1 MTKNELHVLRANLL
15 GGMDAYVRE
24 HIDDEDYLMEWLE
37 MGVPD
42 EADEDTLMEIAED
55 EEEFNR
61 IFAYFGSL
69 IGAFTKEYGVGD

>member
-1 MTKNELHVLRANLL
+1 MTKNEIQILRANLL

-24 HIDDEDYLMEWLE
+24 VVDDEDYFMEWLE

-42 EADEDTLMEIAED
+42 DADEDTLMEIAGD

-61 IFAYFGSL
+61 ISAYFGSL
-69 IGAFTKEYGVGD
+69 IGAFAKEYGTGD

>member
-1 MTKNELHVLRANLL
+1 MSKNELHVLRANLL
-15 GGMDAYVRE
+15 GGMDTYVRE
-24 HIDDEDYLMEWLE
+24 HLDDEDYFMEWLE

-42 EADEDTLMEIAED
+42 DADEDTLMEIAGD

-61 IFAYFGSL
+61 ICAYFGSL

>member
-1 MTKNELHVLRANLL
+1 MSKNEIQVLRANLL

-24 HIDDEDYLMEWLE
+24 VVDDEDYFMEWLE

-42 EADEDTLMEIAED
+42 GADEDTLMEIARD

-61 IFAYFGSL
+61 ISAYFGSL
-69 IGAFTKEYGVGD
+69 IGAFAKEYGMGD

>member
-1 MTKNELHVLRANLL
+1 MTKNEIQVLRANLL

-24 HIDDEDYLMEWLE
+24 MVDDEDYFMEWLE

-42 EADEDTLMEIAED
+42 DADEDTLMEIAGD

-61 IFAYFGSL
+61 ISAYFGSL
-69 IGAFTKEYGVGD
+69 IGAFTKEYGTGD

>member
-1 MTKNELHVLRANLL
+1 MTKNEIQVLRANLL

-24 HIDDEDYLMEWLE
+24 HLDDEDYLMEWLE

-42 EADEDTLMEIAED
+42 GADEEELMEIAED

-61 IFAYFGSL
+61 ISAYFGSL
-69 IGAFTKEYGVGD
+69 IGAFAKEYGMGD